1 MTVAALKSPFPW
13 FGGKSTVAELVW
25 QRFGAVRNYVE
36 PFFGSGA
43 TLLCRPSPVVGT
55 ETVNDANGW
64 LCNFWRAL
72 QADPEAV
79 ANYADWPVS
88 ELDLHARGDWLFYR
102 EGVSEW
108 VEKLRADPEF
118 FDAKSAGWW
127 VWGQCCWIAAGWGP
141 EAHRENVH
149 KKRPHLN
156 RGHGVN
162 RKLPHLGNAGLGV
175 NRTTKGES
183 LLAYL
188 LQLAE
193 RLRGVRVCCGDWTRV
208 CGPTPTVEQGVTAVF
223 LDPPYGVKD
232 REDLY
237 GEQEDRDVSKAVRD
251 WAMQWQNDPR
261 MRIALCGYEGEHVM
275 PGTWECV
282 HWKAQGGFAHQ
293 SEAGN
298 DNRHRERI
306 WFSPHC
312 VRELSLFKE

>member
-127 VWGQCCWIAAGWGP
+127 VWGQCCWIAAGWDNNK
-141 EAHRENVH
+141 NVDSVSRN
-149 KKRPHLN
+149 RPQLHGG
-156 RGHGVN
+156 GHGVN
-162 RKLPHLGNAGLGV
+162 RKLPQLHAGRGV
-175 NRTTKGES
+175 NRNAS
-183 LLAYL
+183 
-188 LQLAE
+188 
-193 RLRGVRVCCGDWTRV
+193 TRV
-208 CGPTPTVEQGVTAVF
+208 FYTPQSLRSRLLLHGFVDTFKSQVR
-223 LDPPYGVKD
+223 P
-232 REDLY
+232 
-237 GEQEDRDVSKAVRD
+237 RD
-251 WAMQWQNDPR
+251 
-261 MRIALCGYEGEHVM
+261 C
-275 PGTWECV
+275 
-282 HWKAQGGFAHQ
+282 
-293 SEAGN
+293 AG
-298 DNRHRERI
+298 
-306 WFSPHC
+306 
-312 VRELSLFKE
+312 